1 MAAEFTG
8 ERVVPGQ
15 VDLDLWNEH
24 IARYVFAARL
34 ARAKRVLDLGCGTG
48 YGSAEISKSA
58 ANVTGLDISADAI
71 DYVRQAYTQPNMRFL
86 RASAAAIPVRSG
98 SFDLVVAFEVI
109 EHIEEWRQLL
119 AEVRR
124 VLAPGG
130 QLVVSTPNKSYYAES
145 RKLSGPNPFHEHE
158 FEFAEF
164 KAALE
169 EFFPHVLLFTENHA
183 DGIVFKPVGQANA
196 PVSADSRVEGAPSDP
211 SEAHF
216 FVAVCAMIPQTGAP
230 TFVYMPTAA
239 NVLRERELHIARLE
253 AELRTKNEWLDAA
266 RSEHQSLVELHT
278 AQTKELEARNNWA
291 MGLNAKVAT
300 LGARIQD
307 LQKELETQHAEARVV
322 VEAYQAEAARL
333 NVEMSR
339 LDAEVSRLEVELQSK
354 IALGEAAEARLAAEI
369 ADRVAELAKCV
380 DLLHAAE
387 KTIDERTGWAH
398 NLQKE
403 ISALEERLTSAQG
416 SKWLR
421 LGRVLGLGPEL
432 RKI

>member
-34 ARAKRVLDLGCGTG
+34 ARGKRVLDLGCGTG

-58 ANVTGLDISADAI
+58 ASVTGLDISADAI
-71 DYVRQAYTQPNMRFL
+71 AYVKQTYTQSKMRFML
-86 RASAAAIPVRSG
+86 GSAAAIPVRNA

-109 EHIEEWRQLL
+109 EHIEEWRKLL
-119 AEVRR
+119 EEARR

-158 FEFAEF
+158 FEFSEF

-169 EFFPHVLLFTENHA
+169 EYFPHVLLFTENHA
-183 DGIVFKPVGQANA
+183 DGIVFKPVTNSSA
-196 PVSADSRVEGAPSDP
+196 PVSADIRVEGAPGDP

-216 FVAVCAMIPQTGAP
+216 FIAVCALIPQTGAP

-253 AELRTKNEWLDAA
+253 GELRTKNEWLDAA
-266 RSEHQSLVELHT
+266 RSEHQNLVELHT

-291 MGLNAKVAT
+291 MGLNARVAT
-300 LGARIQD
+300 LGSRIEE
-307 LQKELETQHAEARVV
+307 LQKELETQQAAARAA

-333 NVEMSR
+333 EA
-339 LDAEVSRLEVELQSK
+339 DVSRLEAELQSK
-354 IALGEAAEARLAAEI
+354 IAWGEETEARLSAEI
-369 ADRVAELAKCV
+369 EARVAELGKCV

-387 KTIDERTGWAH
+387 KTVEERTEWAQ

-403 ISALEERLTSAQG
+403 IAALEERLTHAQG

-421 LGRVLGLGPEL
+421 LGRALGLGPEL
-432 RKI
+432 RKT